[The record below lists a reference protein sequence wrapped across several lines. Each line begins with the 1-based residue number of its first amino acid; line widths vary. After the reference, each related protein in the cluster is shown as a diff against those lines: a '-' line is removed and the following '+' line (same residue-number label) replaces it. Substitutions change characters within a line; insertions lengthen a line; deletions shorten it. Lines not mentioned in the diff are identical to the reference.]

1 MIAQVK
7 NTDPLYLLV
16 LDGRIA
22 ATFPDA
28 DSLVDYVGP
37 GGTGTVSV
45 VRVPLNGTP
54 SGIHVEDL
62 GPTADFV
69 RDHRRA
75 TARFVQSR
83 P

>member
-16 LDGRIA
+16 LGGRIA

-28 DSLVDYVGP
+28 GSLVDYVGP
-37 GGTGTVSV
+37 GGTGSVSV
-45 VRVPLNGTP
+45 VRVPLNGTTD
-54 SGIHVEDL
+54 GVLVQDL

-69 RDHRRA
+69 RDYHR
-75 TARFVQSR
+75 TLSRFG
-83 P
+83 